1 MTDIQREKFV
11 AEIKRYEEVLKN
23 TTSEHLKKDYQK
35 KLKKMKL
42 ELKEYDRY
50 HNGCRT

>member
-11 AEIKRYEEVLKN
+11 AEIKRYEEAINNTKSEYLKR
-23 TTSEHLKKDYQK
+23 DYQK

-50 HNGCRT
+50 HNGCRS